1 MGLYDAEYIIVN
13 GVRMSMDDYKKVI
26 KEKKSKLKIKKPKKV
41 LTEINL
47 LPSDIKEMM
56 KKVKLIKSLSAY
68 YDNGYKQWG
77 NVA

>member
-56 KKVKLIKSLSAY
+56 KKVTLIKSLSA
-68 YDNGYKQWG
+68 
-77 NVA
+77 